1 MHPGH
6 GSSFC
11 KSHVSEGYQSWVSQ
25 VLPSGKGRKGSADRN
40 QLWCFWTSRCA
51 SAFQRP
57 PQCSFE
63 HFLSPSGTNGWK
75 VSQVNRFFHH
85 ATDVSK
91 TVARLLLPPH
101 QLNEVL
107 FQRCCTDNI
116 PDSANE
122 LLLTRVSLQE
132 DSCTRTATMLFFGPI
147 YSHQT

>member
-1 MHPGH
+1 MVWEFGLLKIEILITFPKATLATPPISLQH
-6 GSSFC
+6 C
-11 KSHVSEGYQSWVSQ
+11 KLEGLQS
-25 VLPSGKGRKGSADRN
+25 
-40 QLWCFWTSRCA
+40 
-51 SAFQRP
+51 P